1 MKRSTRFAATLACV
15 AVLTLFLTHAPAQAQ
30 YTRLWDLDLSG
41 RNALIV
47 VPPND
52 FADSEYFF
60 SRRYLEDLKATVLV
74 TSLKTDTSHGE
85 TRTNK
90 VTPDRALDEI
100 DPNAFDLVVF
110 VGGKGTEALFHEAS
124 AQDLALAAMQRDAV
138 VVAFG
143 EALEILANAGA
154 LKGRRIACPADLADR
169 LTGAGATVVDRP
181 TTEDGNLFTG
191 RDATVT
197 KRVIAGAIRK
207 LAAAE

>member
-1 MKRSTRFAATLACV
+1 MTRSIGSTATLVCA
-15 AVLTLFLTHAPAQAQ
+15 AILTFILAGTPAQAQ

-100 DPNAFDLVVF
+100 DPSAFDLIVF
-110 VGGKGTEALFHEAS
+110 VGGKGTEALLHEAS
-124 AQDLALAAMQRDAV
+124 AQDLALAAIQREAI

-154 LKGRRIACPADLADR
+154 LKGRKVACPADLADR
-169 LTGAGATVVDRP
+169 LTGAGATVIDRP
-181 TTEDGNLFTG
+181 TTDDGNLFTG

-197 KRVIAGAIRK
+197 KRVIASAIRK
-207 LAAAE
+207 LAAAD

>member
-1 MKRSTRFAATLACV
+1 MKRSVRFAATLACV
-15 AVLTLFLTHAPAQAQ
+15 AVLTLVLANAPARAQ

-47 VPPND
+47 VPPDD

-60 SRRYLEDLKATVLV
+60 SRRYLEDLKATVVV

-90 VTPDRALDEI
+90 VTPDRALDEV
-100 DPNAFDLVVF
+100 DPTAFDLVVF
-110 VGGKGTEALFHEAS
+110 VGGKGTEALLHEAS

-154 LKGRRIACPADLADR
+154 LKGRKVACPADLADR